1 MRSSRWRKEF
11 CFARLGRGGDKV
23 ERNGGRTW
31 GRDRGGDGGSVWRG
45 QGADAS
51 RSASGTGHTHERE
64 GFHRVGLTGR
74 PVFQQW
80 WAGPIKH
87 PNQFLNYSRK
97 FSNYSKLKNI
107 KPSLPDVQKFPNM
120 ARCQITSN

>member
-45 QGADAS
+45 QGADVS
-51 RSASGTGHTHERE
+51 QSASGTGHAHERE
-64 GFHRVGLTGR
+64 RDFTGWASRAGL
-74 PVFQQW
+74 
-80 WAGPIKH
+80 
-87 PNQFLNYSRK
+87 
-97 FSNYSKLKNI
+97 FSNSGGLGPLNI
-107 KPSLPDVQKFPNM
+107 QTNF
-120 ARCQITSN
+120 